1 MKRDGLRGLLQIGFF
16 ITGLSACS
24 ILFQPRHSGEFVLSF
39 CSLGMGLL
47 ILLLA
52 IVLIVMMR

>member
-1 MKRDGLRGLLQIGFF
+1 MRREGLRGLLQFGFF

-24 ILFQPRHSGEFVLSF
+24 LLFQPRDSGEFVLSV

-47 ILLLA
+47 ILLVA
-52 IVLIVMMR
+52 VLFILTMR